1 MARQT
6 TVNVPAN
13 AWTQI
18 TDADVTAITF
28 QNVSGY
34 AVRIRATNG
43 TSAPT
48 DQAGALTY
56 GPGQGERNVLL
67 ADLSPGVAGANRV
80 WAFSELPVSVAVS
93 HA

>member
-6 TVNVPAN
+6 TVNVPPN
-13 AWTQI
+13 TWTQI
-18 TDADVTAITF
+18 TDADVTSITF
-28 QNVSGY
+28 QNVGGY

-43 TSAPT
+43 TSAPE
-48 DQAGALTY
+48 DQDGALTY
-56 GPGQGERNVLL
+56 APGQGERNVLL